1 MPSLV
6 KSESVWSQKSFE
18 VKTSTTGEDK
28 RTGSFQQRP
37 GSPSDPPPHPLIPGP
52 GCSACS
58 LTHSQAVRPETTLF
72 HQYSC
77 VYCNEKLPNNINI
90 AKLGT
95 TFCQILNN
103 PQKVAQ
109 RLFLNT
115 QNFGQSGNRACTRA
129 CGCVC
134 VCGGNQPLCQT
145 DL

>member
-1 MPSLV
+1 MSNIGHHFFGKRRMLAALNLPSLV

-72 HQYSC
+72 HQYSG
-77 VYCNEKLPNNINI
+77 VYCNEKLPKNINI

-109 RLFLNT
+109 RLF
-115 QNFGQSGNRACTRA
+115 
-129 CGCVC
+129 
-134 VCGGNQPLCQT
+134 
-145 DL
+145 